1 MLFVLKHGRALKLW
15 QTGNAPTKDMKKS
28 FVHTPWAIRTAAHY
42 KVIANLSERV
52 WGEIH
57 EASSS
62 AIGSVD
68 VDAMADDSEIED
80 PEDLVRLSSEPE
92 GKAAT

>member
-1 MLFVLKHGRALKLW
+1 V
-15 QTGNAPTKDMKKS
+15 
-28 FVHTPWAIRTAAHY
+28 AHY
-42 KVIANLSERV
+42 KVIANLSEWV

-57 EASSS
+57 KASSS

-68 VDAMADDSEIED
+68 IDATADSEIED

-92 GKAAT
+92 GEAAA